1 MLMSQSPD
9 ESLTQAAVGLF
20 GDPLRARIV
29 RLLASEQ
36 MCTCHLIE
44 QTGARQTTVSHHLRL
59 LREAGLVETEPRG
72 RYTYYRLRPEA
83 IAAAAEGLGDLAA
96 QAVEAR
102 DRYRPC

>member
-1 MLMSQSPD
+1 MLMSPED
-9 ESLTQAAVGLF
+9 AVAEAAVGLF

-29 RLLASEQ
+29 RLLATEQ

-59 LREAGLVETEPRG
+59 LRRAGLVETEPRG

-83 IAAAAEGLGDLAA
+83 VAEAADGLRELAA
-96 QAVEAR
+96 QAAGAR